1 MQMFERIKRADVI
14 PISFLYFSRNFTL
27 LFLIL
32 FSLLLMPF
40 ESSVEL
46 RCIYIYMGSES
57 PLAYKTGGFDS
68 CFLISSF
75 NSLVEDRRCIF

>member
-40 ESSVEL
+40 ESRVEL
-46 RCIYIYMGSES
+46 RCIYIYIWDQNH
-57 PLAYKTGGFDS
+57 PWLIKLAALTLVF
-68 CFLISSF
+68 
-75 NSLVEDRRCIF
+75 SLVLLIH